1 MLQRLNALYENF
13 PNRSRTGLIA
23 LIVLAILA
31 IGLSSL
37 IFEVVPPGTV
47 GVQTYFG
54 AVQDEVLPEGLHVIF
69 PGTRVIPID
78 VRIQKIEAEA
88 SASSKDLQIVTSKVA
103 LNFFLDKELANL
115 IFQNLGLNYQT
126 TIIGPAIQESIK
138 STTAQFTA
146 EELITRRPDVKES
159 VFLSIRERLA
169 ERNIV
174 VTDFSIIDFNFSS
187 EFNRAIEEKQVAE
200 QRALRAQNDLDRI
213 RTEAEQ
219 TRARAEGEAQAHLE
233 IAKAEAESQELL
245 RETLSPEI
253 IQLRAVEKWNGV
265 LPTVMGNGESSL
277 FFEFAN
283 IQATSPM
290 TETHGQ

>member
-1 MLQRLNALYENF
+1 MLQRLREIYDNRS
-13 PNRSRTGLIA
+13 NRSRSGLIA
-23 LIVLAILA
+23 LVILGVLA

-37 IFEVVPPGTV
+37 VFEVVPPGTV

-54 AVQDEVLPEGLHVIF
+54 AVQEEVLPEGLHMIF
-69 PGTRVIPID
+69 PGMQVIPID

-88 SASSKDLQIVTSKVA
+88 SASSKDLQIVTSRVA
-103 LNFFLDKELANL
+103 LNFFLDKEQANL
-115 IFQNLGLNYQT
+115 IFQSLGLNYQT
-126 TIIGPAIQESIK
+126 TIIEPAIQESIK

-159 VFLSIRERLA
+159 VFLNIRERLA

-219 TRARAEGEAQAHLE
+219 TRARAEGEAQANLE
-233 IAKAEAESQELL
+233 IARAEAEAQQLL

-253 IQLRAVEKWNGV
+253 IQLRTVEKWNGV
-265 LPTVMGNGESSL
+265 LPTVMGGGDSSL

-283 IQATSPM
+283 LQSTMPITGTQN
-290 TETHGQ
+290 